1 MGPLGFFA
9 LGASVVWL
17 ARFMLKSN
25 QTARGQG
32 PVLLALLPL
41 YGAGGAVLLNPS
53 ILASQ
58 SSNYFPIGML
68 LAFCWLGMDAVLPGL
83 KSSDRREMLFSI
95 IKLLLAVVLSGILL
109 VPAFRF

>member
-1 MGPLGFFA
+1 MGFFA

-17 ARFMLKSN
+17 ARLVLKSN

-32 PVLLALLPL
+32 PVFLALLPL
-41 YGAGGAVLLNPS
+41 YGAGAAVLLKPN

-68 LAFCWLGMDAVLPGL
+68 LAFCWLGMDTILPGL
-83 KSSDRREMLFSI
+83 DSSNRREKFSSI
-95 IKLLLAVVLSGILL
+95 VKLLLAVVLSGILL
-109 VPAFRF
+109 IPAFQF